1 MTPNPDHAPRLAGR
15 IALVT
20 GASRGIGAAVAR
32 RFAREGAQVILT
44 ARTMGALEEVDDAIR
59 ADGGTATLAPLNLL
73 KQDGIDPMA
82 ASLYERFGKLDIFVG
97 NAAMLGTLSPVAHSD
112 PAKWRQVVDLN
123 LHANFRLIRALDPLL
138 RASDAGRAIF
148 VTSAVARKP
157 VAYWGAYAVAK
168 AGLET
173 LVKLYAAEMA
183 KTTVRANLIDPR
195 VVRTRLRAAAY
206 PGEDAAALPP
216 PESIT
221 ETFVEMAMPSF
232 DKTGETM
239 LAKAEFAVG

>member
-1 MTPNPDHAPRLAGR
+1 MTSNPNQAGRLAGR
-15 IALVT
+15 IALIT

-32 RFAREGAQVILT
+32 RYAREGAQVILT

-59 ADGGTATLAPLNLL
+59 AEGGSATLAPVNLL

-82 ASLYERFGKLDIFVG
+82 ASLFERFGKLDIFVG

-112 PAKWRQVVDLN
+112 PVKWRQVMDLN
-123 LHANFRLIRALDPLL
+123 LQANFRLIRALDPLL

-148 VTSAVARKP
+148 VTSGVARKP
-157 VAYWGAYAVAK
+157 IAYWGAYAVAK
-168 AGLET
+168 AGLQA

-183 KTTVRANLIDPR
+183 KTNVRANLIDPG

-206 PGEDAAALPP
+206 PGEDASLLPP
-216 PESIT
+216 PESVT
-221 ETFVEMAMPSF
+221 ETFVEMAMPGF
-232 DKTGETM
+232 DRTGETVQ
-239 LAKAEFAVG
+239 AKSEFAVG

>member
-1 MTPNPDHAPRLAGR
+1 MTSNPNRTPRLAGR

-44 ARTMGALEEVDDAIR
+44 ARTMGALEEVDDAVR
-59 ADGGTATLAPLNLL
+59 AEGGSATLAPLDLL

-82 ASLYERFGKLDIFVG
+82 ASLYERFGRLDILVG
-97 NAAMLGTLSPVAHSD
+97 NAAMLGTLSPVAHAD
-112 PAKWRQVVDLN
+112 PARWRQVMDLN

-148 VTSAVARKP
+148 VTSAVARTP

-168 AGLET
+168 AGLEA
-173 LVKLYAAEMA
+173 LVRLYAAEMA
-183 KTTVRANLIDPR
+183 KTSVRANLIDPG

-206 PGEDAAALPP
+206 PGEDATTLPP
-216 PESIT
+216 PESVT
-221 ETFVEMAMPSF
+221 GTFVEMAMPSF
-232 DKTGETM
+232 DRNGETIQATA
-239 LAKAEFAVG
+239 LFAVS